1 MHTTA
6 PRMSACATPDRLASY
21 TYSITPLTT
30 CFCAPRP
37 AGCCRLAATERAAIG
52 QQHRAFEHEASPYL
66 PAIDARPTYA
76 QVRPLGDSPGTPPP
90 DPPGSLVFGAA
101 QQTPDALKTH
111 DKHQASERSQPRYDP
126 GHQMVERRQ
135 TARYRLLRAHPRAP
149 TTMNANCSRDSQ
161 LTLQL
166 TVGN

>member
-6 PRMSACATPDRLASY
+6 SRMPAYATPHRLASY

-30 CFCAPRP
+30 CFCAPQP
-37 AGCCRLAATERAAIG
+37 AGCCRLAATERAVIG

-66 PAIDARPTYA
+66 PAINARPTYA

-111 DKHQASERSQPRYDP
+111 NKHQAGESSLPRYDP

-135 TARYRLLRAHPRAP
+135 TARHRLLRAHPRA
-149 TTMNANCSRDSQ
+149 ALDI
-161 LTLQL
+161 
-166 TVGN
+166 GAD